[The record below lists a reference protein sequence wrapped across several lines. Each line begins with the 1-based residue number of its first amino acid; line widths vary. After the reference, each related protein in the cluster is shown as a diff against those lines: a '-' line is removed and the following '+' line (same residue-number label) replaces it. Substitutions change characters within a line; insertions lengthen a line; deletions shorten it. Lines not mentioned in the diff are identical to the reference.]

1 MGLLPKQI
9 ANQIPPS
16 MAQEG
21 MGDES
26 IVYVKFFNPI
36 LNWTWYVTEYDP
48 ADEIFFGLV
57 KGIETEWGYFSLL
70 ELKNA
75 KATMR
80 DISFS
85 PTRLG
90 DIIL

>member
-48 ADEIFFGLV
+48 EDEIFFGLV
-57 KGIETEWGYFSLL
+57 KGFETEWGSFSLL
-70 ELKNA
+70 ELNRA
-75 KATMR
+75 KGTMR

-85 PTRLG
+85 PIRLG
-90 DIIL
+90 DIKL

>member
-1 MGLLPKQI
+1 MGLFPKKI
-9 ANQIPPS
+9 ADQIPPS

-21 MGDES
+21 IGDDS

-36 LNWTWYVTEYDP
+36 MNWAWYVTEYDP

-90 DIIL
+90 DITL